1 MKNKL
6 IKWFQQLK
14 YKGHHNNVY
23 LHDENICYKEKTTLL
38 EEKVPYR
45 TLKGSSDSVLHI
57 WNP

>member
-14 YKGHHNNVY
+14 YNGHHNNVY

-38 EEKVPYR
+38 EEKV
-45 TLKGSSDSVLHI
+45 L
-57 WNP
+57 